1 MDRFVDPPRT
11 LYDEIGEQEQDV
23 FITVKSAE
31 EHIEKDWN
39 IIVMQLQQQNESLMQ
54 TLQETTNDLEKS
66 RHEKKELEYFIEQQ
80 MNMHEQT
87 VEELND
93 KINQLEEKFIII
105 QEQKSNETML
115 DLIYQK
121 NYLMLENDR
130 LKESEAR
137 LLKHVNV
144 QPLQQKSQLSRWRST
159 TYALIAVQR
168 FQKVSYKK

>member
-39 IIVMQLQQQNESLMQ
+39 IIVTQLQQQNESLMQ
-54 TLQETTNDLEKS
+54 TLQETTIDLEKS

-93 KINQLEEKFIII
+93 KINQLKEKYIII

-137 LLKHVNV
+137 LMKHVDV
-144 QPLQQKSQLSRWRST
+144 QPLQQKSQLSRWRSA

>member
-105 QEQKSNETML
+105 QEQKSNETIL

-168 FQKVSYKK
+168 FQKLIQ

>member
-66 RHEKKELEYFIEQQ
+66 RHEKKKLEYFIEQQ

-93 KINQLEEKFIII
+93 KINQLEEKYIII

-168 FQKVSYKK
+168 FQKLIQ

>member
-105 QEQKSNETML
+105 QEQKSNETIL

>member
-1 MDRFVDPPRT
+1 MLFVFVFIFPFFYFWNSKISALKEKISTRDLPQSSLIIDSDTSLCMDRFVDPPRT

-93 KINQLEEKFIII
+93 KINQLEVYKSFI
-105 QEQKSNETML
+105 L
-115 DLIYQK
+115 HDCFIYLWCRK
-121 NYLMLENDR
+121 N
-130 LKESEAR
+130 S
-137 LLKHVNV
+137 
-144 QPLQQKSQLSRWRST
+144 S
-159 TYALIAVQR
+159 
-168 FQKVSYKK
+168 

>member
-168 FQKVSYKK
+168 FQKLIQ